1 MYNKIYQAPLSLA
14 GRYKAG
20 LAGAAGI
27 GVVGLRHS
35 TKVFVYI
42 DAREMKFG
50 VSGVLKGN
58 GGG

>member
-27 GVVGLRHS
+27 GVGAPAASTPPTAPTMVGRWGLQ
-35 TKVFVYI
+35 V
-42 DAREMKFG
+42 
-50 VSGVLKGN
+50 VL
-58 GGG
+58 